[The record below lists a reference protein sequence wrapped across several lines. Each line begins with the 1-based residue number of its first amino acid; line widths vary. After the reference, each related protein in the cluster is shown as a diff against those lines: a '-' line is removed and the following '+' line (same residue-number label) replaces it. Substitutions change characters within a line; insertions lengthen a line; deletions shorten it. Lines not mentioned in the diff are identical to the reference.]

1 MTSAVKLA
9 LGATLVLVAAV
20 GIEIAVV
27 HHRNTVE
34 ENAPAKVVPVVKTNP
49 DDEVYPRKL
58 RQDSM
63 KDMKAMVGTTVW
75 MSAGG
80 QMDYYAD
87 KGNHVDYA
95 KPLGTIP
102 GATEMKIVGVFE
114 QVAPK
119 TGRAVFRI
127 AAGQKHVLLAFT
139 EPKSSDPKAVY
150 AFPVGNYDNGAYTIY
165 ADDILFYDDPH
176 GLYKHWGASMWQQV
190 DQHKVVLGMSERQAM
205 MAIGEVTKPSS
216 DEEGNRSVVFDND
229 GHPLTVV
236 FKDDKAVI
244 ITPGG
249 EL

>member
-1 MTSAVKLA
+1 MTSGLKFA
-9 LGATLVLVAAV
+9 LGGTAVLLAAV
-20 GIEIAVV
+20 AIELAVI
-27 HHRNTVE
+27 HHCNNE
-34 ENAPAKVVPVVKTNP
+34 EAPVKVAPVVKMNP

-63 KDMKAMVGTTVW
+63 KDMRAMIGSTVW

-80 QMDYYAD
+80 QMDYYVD

-95 KPLGTIP
+95 KPVGTIP

-127 AAGQKHVLLAFT
+127 AGGERHVLLAFT
-139 EPKSSDPKAVY
+139 MPKGTEPKTVY
-150 AFPVGNYDNGAYTIY
+150 AFPVGNYDSGSYTMY

-176 GLYKHWGASMWQQV
+176 GLYKHWGPQMWALV
-190 DQHKVVLGMSERQAM
+190 DQHKVVVGMSEREAM
-205 MAIGEVTKPSS
+205 MSIGEVTKPSS
-216 DEEGNRSVVFDND
+216 DEEGNRTVVFDND
-229 GHPLTVV
+229 GHPLTIV
-236 FKDDKAVI
+236 FKDDKAVS